1 MRQEKK
7 NTDVI
12 IITLNRKKQN
22 ALRVKQKN
30 KENVYKKFFLESFIA
45 VVFNLF
51 RTVAHFLTQGNFTT
65 SDEIQNFK
73 NRFSFVS
80 YLLTTGSL
88 TSADYGIDKKIA

>member
-30 KENVYKKFFLESFIA
+30 KENVYKKFFFRIVYCSGFQPFSYCGPF
-45 VVFNLF
+45 FNP
-51 RTVAHFLTQGNFTT
+51 R
-65 SDEIQNFK
+65 
-73 NRFSFVS
+73 
-80 YLLTTGSL
+80 
-88 TSADYGIDKKIA
+88 